1 MCGRYTLTSPS
12 DLAARF
18 GLGAIT
24 ETRLEPR
31 FNIAPAQLVPSVVES
46 EEGRSLE
53 WMRWGYKPAWMKGL
67 RQPPINARAETLLD
81 RPLFRGA
88 VRRNRCIIPASGFY
102 EWQAVPGAKLKQPW
116 YFCLRDTSLLGF
128 AGFSAHDAE
137 GQNTFLIITT
147 KANELLAPIHDRMP
161 VILSPEGEQVWLD
174 KGAET
179 LEALAFLTPYPAEQ
193 MEGFAVSRAVNDPR
207 DEGPDLNQPYADWYL
222 LTSACRLQR
231 LTRRTWA
238 PAVLPR

>member
-1 MCGRYTLTSPS
+1 MCGRYTLTNPS

-31 FNIAPAQLVPSVVES
+31 FNIAPAQLVPIVVAGED
-46 EEGRSLE
+46 GRSLE
-53 WMRWGYKPAWMKGL
+53 RMRWGYKPAWMKDAK
-67 RQPPINARAETLLD
+67 RPPPINARAETLLE

-116 YFCLRDTSLLGF
+116 YFRGKGASLLGF

-161 VILSPEGEQVWLD
+161 VILSPEGEETWLD
-174 KGAET
+174 RGAET
-179 LEALAFLTPYPAEQ
+179 LEALAFLRPYPADQ
-193 MEGFAVSRAVNDPR
+193 MEAFTVSRAVNDPR
-207 DEGPDLNQPYADWYL
+207 NEGADLIEPVA
-222 LTSACRLQR
+222 SG
-231 LTRRTWA
+231 
-238 PAVLPR
+238 

>member
-1 MCGRYTLTSPS
+1 MCGRYTLTNLTNPT
-12 DLAARF
+12 DLAVRF

-31 FNIAPAQLVPSVVES
+31 FNIAPAQLVPIVVAGK
-46 EEGRSLE
+46 EGRSLE
-53 WMRWGYKPAWMKGL
+53 RMRWGYKPAWMKGF
-67 RQPPINARAETLLD
+67 RQPPPINARAETLLD

-102 EWQAVPGAKLKQPW
+102 EWQTVPGAKLKQPW
-116 YFCLRDTSLLGF
+116 YFRRTDLSLLGF

-137 GQNTFLIITT
+137 GQNTFLIITA
-147 KANELLAPIHDRMP
+147 KANQLLAPIHDRMP

-174 KGAET
+174 RGAQT

-193 MEGFAVSRAVNDPR
+193 MEGFPVSRAVNDPR
-207 DEGPDLNQPYADWYL
+207 DEGPDLIKPVS
-222 LTSACRLQR
+222 SA
-231 LTRRTWA
+231 
-238 PAVLPR
+238 